1 MWLTR
6 SLWRRELL
14 ARILLWLREK
24 LTFDASQ
31 VGLSDIKVGIGQ
43 SYRTF
48 QLNEIESVSEGQ
60 ILITP
65 GSTDQYPG
73 SGHNKELCK
82 GYSQSLRQGIDVTYV
97 NLGTFYSYLG
107 NEVRESEPI
116 CNRKGGA
123 FVVVRDWESQSNG
136 EGRQFDETFV

>member
-1 MWLTR
+1 M
-6 SLWRRELL
+6 
-14 ARILLWLREK
+14 
-24 LTFDASQ
+24 FDASQ

-43 SYRTF
+43 NYRTF
-48 QLNEIESVSEGQ
+48 YFTRIESVSDGQ

-65 GSTDQYPG
+65 GSTGQYPG
-73 SGHNKELCK
+73 SERNKELCK

-107 NEVRESEPI
+107 DEIREPEPT

-123 FVVVRDWESQSNG
+123 FVVVRYWENQSNG